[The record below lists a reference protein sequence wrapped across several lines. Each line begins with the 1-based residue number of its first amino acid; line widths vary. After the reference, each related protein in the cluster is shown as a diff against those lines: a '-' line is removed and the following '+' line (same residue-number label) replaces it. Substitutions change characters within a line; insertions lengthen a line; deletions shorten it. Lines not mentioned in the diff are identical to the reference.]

1 VPLFKESGNIQN
13 AHFMK
18 MFINS
23 TLLTGHILVR
33 NDNGGKQADVADT
46 TEKFCTKMCV
56 FSACSA
62 LKLST
67 NVIE

>member
-1 VPLFKESGNIQN
+1 VNLDCAIHCLHYGP
-13 AHFMK
+13 
-18 MFINS
+18 
-23 TLLTGHILVR
+23 V

>member
-1 VPLFKESGNIQN
+1 ME
-13 AHFMK
+13 HFMTP
-18 MFINS
+18 I
-23 TLLTGHILVR
+23 

>member
-1 VPLFKESGNIQN
+1 
-13 AHFMK
+13 MK
-18 MFINS
+18 Y
-23 TLLTGHILVR
+23 
-33 NDNGGKQADVADT
+33 NGGKQADVVDT
-46 TEKFCTKMCV
+46 TERFCTKMCV

>member
-1 VPLFKESGNIQN
+1 
-13 AHFMK
+13 
-18 MFINS
+18 
-23 TLLTGHILVR
+23 LLEDD
-33 NDNGGKQADVADT
+33 DNGGKQADVADT

-67 NVIE
+67 ICTLCGLVVGI

>member
-1 VPLFKESGNIQN
+1 MTAYFLVQSG
-13 AHFMK
+13 HHHY
-18 MFINS
+18 
-23 TLLTGHILVR
+23 LTD
-33 NDNGGKQADVADT
+33 DNGGKQADVADT